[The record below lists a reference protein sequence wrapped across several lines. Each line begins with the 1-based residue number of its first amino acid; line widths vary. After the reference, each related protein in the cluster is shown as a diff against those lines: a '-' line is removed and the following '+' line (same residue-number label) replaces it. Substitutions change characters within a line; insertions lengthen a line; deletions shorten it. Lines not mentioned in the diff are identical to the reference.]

1 MNMEELKKVR
11 NRLHTQIKRN
21 EESRIELDKREISL
35 NEDMMMCNFH
45 LIELMEDSL
54 K

>member
-1 MNMEELKKVR
+1 MEELNKKR
-11 NRLHTQIKRN
+11 IKIDLELKEIGGLRL
-21 EESRIELDKREISL
+21 ELAKREISL